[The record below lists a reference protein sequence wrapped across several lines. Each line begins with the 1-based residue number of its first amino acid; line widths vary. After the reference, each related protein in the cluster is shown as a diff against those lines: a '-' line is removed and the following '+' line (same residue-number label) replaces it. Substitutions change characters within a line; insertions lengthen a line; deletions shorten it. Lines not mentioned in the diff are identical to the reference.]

1 MEHSYIGNKM
11 MQALELLISPEGP
24 HHKAQVVWAGD
35 YGGEEPGYDS
45 NLYHL
50 CEEKQCVKSIFQS
63 QHVYPMLV
71 NHSKCCYIDMSKL
84 KQGDIHPFPLLTM
97 ETDSNGGGD
106 YDGINEEFLGI
117 WARDIFSVE
126 LTAPENYEKVSF
138 EFCECEL

>member
-1 MEHSYIGNKM
+1 MGQYYRPCIISTIDSLTVVLAWLKASNFNTGSKQMEHSYIGNKM

-63 QHVYPMLV
+63 QHV
-71 NHSKCCYIDMSKL
+71 
-84 KQGDIHPFPLLTM
+84 
-97 ETDSNGGGD
+97 
-106 YDGINEEFLGI
+106 
-117 WARDIFSVE
+117 
-126 LTAPENYEKVSF
+126 
-138 EFCECEL
+138 